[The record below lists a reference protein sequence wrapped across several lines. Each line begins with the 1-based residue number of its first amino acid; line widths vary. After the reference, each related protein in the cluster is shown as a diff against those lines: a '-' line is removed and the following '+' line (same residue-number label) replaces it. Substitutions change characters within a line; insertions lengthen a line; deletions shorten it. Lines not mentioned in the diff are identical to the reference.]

1 MGDILKDF
9 SKPFVVACIPAF
21 NEERT
26 IAGVIVRA
34 IGHVDRFLV
43 CDGGARSHERNHC
56 FVMYPTMLDM
66 NDL

>member
-21 NEERT
+21 NEERS
-26 IAGVIVRA
+26 IARVIVRV

-43 CDGGARSHERNHC
+43 CDGGARSLGEKPLLCN
-56 FVMYPTMLDM
+56 VPDSA
-66 NDL
+66 